1 MLSKSYVTEKYG
13 FAIGDR
19 VVMIGEDPTGYVDAG
34 QSGIVCDLDHSYG
47 SCNVGVELERESIG
61 NHDCNGCCKNRH
73 GRYVPHSS
81 IQLVNIDLGEINSDV
96 DAIGFLF

>member
-1 MLSKSYVTEKYG
+1 MLSKSYVTKKYG

-19 VVMIGEDPTGYVDAG
+19 VVMVGKDPTGHVDVG
-34 QSGIVCDLDHSYG
+34 QSGTVCDFDHSYG
-47 SCNVGVELERESIG
+47 ECNVGIELEYESIG
-61 NHDCNGCCKNRH
+61 NHDCNGCCRNRR

-81 IQLVNIDLGEINSDV
+81 IQLVDIDLGEINSDV